1 MKYDISLLRMVWGV
15 SVAILSPYL
24 KLCVQSY
31 YFFLDCANI
40 GCKKYIFL
48 YLTTKI
54 VQFCMLEIC
63 EKLFHMLA
71 NEDIQW
77 SFFYWFHNFLFRCK
91 ITAFVAHKCS
101 VFLHICTSVW

>member
-1 MKYDISLLRMVWGV
+1 MSL
-15 SVAILSPYL
+15 YL
-24 KLCVQSY
+24 KLCGAKLQKKMYMSKKNRFFLHIGYIFYVISRIKVPSKY

-63 EKLFHMLA
+63 ET
-71 NEDIQW
+71 
-77 SFFYWFHNFLFRCK
+77 LFR
-91 ITAFVAHKCS
+91 IS
-101 VFLHICTSVW
+101 

>member
-1 MKYDISLLRMVWGV
+1 
-15 SVAILSPYL
+15 
-24 KLCVQSY
+24 
-31 YFFLDCANI
+31 
-40 GCKKYIFL
+40 
-48 YLTTKI
+48 
-54 VQFCMLEIC
+54 MLEIC
-63 EKLFHMLA
+63 ETLFHMLA